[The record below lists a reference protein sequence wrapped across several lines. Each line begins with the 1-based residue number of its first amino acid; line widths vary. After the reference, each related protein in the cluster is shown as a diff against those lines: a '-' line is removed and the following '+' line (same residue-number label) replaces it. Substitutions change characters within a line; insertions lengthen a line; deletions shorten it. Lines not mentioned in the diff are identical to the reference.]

1 MAAEPAREA
10 RPESTPSQDTPSD
23 HLSPEELY
31 ELIEDRLSRRKLKV
45 VEAHLADCADCV
57 ETLAMVL
64 RAERPAS
71 REEQE
76 ILAKAPELSPQLS
89 PQLSNDELLS
99 RLRPHIDAVS
109 SRVVEWKPILI
120 TLVLAVLI
128 LSGGF
133 VVRARYWL
141 PAASR
146 RAAAETLEALVE
158 LRQATGSIP
167 LRYIMEFERAG
178 VVRSGFDTVN
188 DAEFQLVA
196 NLRAAVERAPE
207 TEALLVLGLLL
218 LDDGQLDEAEEL
230 LTRVREQAPGSVS
243 AVNGLAV
250 VHYERA
256 RNDPDGGHA
265 FHQKGLALLR
275 EAEALDPEDLS
286 VLYNYGKFYQ
296 AMDMHFPAVRALRRY
311 IEKDQAS
318 QWAQEAA
325 YELAKLTAPP

>member
-10 RPESTPSQDTPSD
+10 RPESTPLQDTPSD

-31 ELIEDRLSRRKLKV
+31 ELVEDRLSRRKLKV

-76 ILAKAPELSPQLS
+76 ILAKAPELS
-89 PQLSNDELLS
+89 NDELLS
-99 RLRPHIDAVS
+99 RLRPHIDAAG
-109 SRVVEWKPILI
+109 SRVVEWKPTII
-120 TLVLAVLI
+120 TFVLALLI

-146 RAAAETLEALVE
+146 RAAAETLGALVE

-167 LRYIMEFERAG
+167 LRYITEFERAG

-256 RNDPDGGHA
+256 QNDPDGGHA

-325 YELAKLTAPP
+325 YDLAKLTAPP

>member
-10 RPESTPSQDTPSD
+10 RSEGTPSQDTPSD

-31 ELIEDRLSRRKLKV
+31 ELVEDRLSRRKLKV

-71 REEQE
+71 REEHE
-76 ILAKAPELSPQLS
+76 ILAKAPE
-89 PQLSNDELLS
+89 LSNDELLS
-99 RLRPHIDAVS
+99 RLRPHIEAAG

-120 TLVLAVLI
+120 TFVLAALI
-128 LSGGF
+128 LSGGL
-133 VVRARYWL
+133 VVRERYWL

-196 NLRAAVERAPE
+196 NLRAAVQRAPE

-243 AVNGLAV
+243 AANGLAV
-250 VHYERA
+250 LHYERA

-275 EAEALDPEDLS
+275 EAEALDPDDLS

-296 AMDMHFPAVRALRRY
+296 AMDMHFPAVRALGRY

-325 YELAKLTAPP
+325 YDLAKLTAPP

>member
-1 MAAEPAREA
+1 M
-10 RPESTPSQDTPSD
+10 
-23 HLSPEELY
+23 
-31 ELIEDRLSRRKLKV
+31 
-45 VEAHLADCADCV
+45 
-57 ETLAMVL
+57 
-64 RAERPAS
+64 
-71 REEQE
+71 
-76 ILAKAPELSPQLS
+76 
-89 PQLSNDELLS
+89 
-99 RLRPHIDAVS
+99 
-109 SRVVEWKPILI
+109 
-120 TLVLAVLI
+120 
-128 LSGGF
+128 
-133 VVRARYWL
+133 
-141 PAASR
+141 
-146 RAAAETLEALVE
+146 E

-207 TEALLVLGLLL
+207 TEALLMLGLLL

-256 RNDPDGGHA
+256 QNDPDGGHA

-296 AMDMHFPAVRALRRY
+296 GDGHALPRGPRPPALHRERPGVPMGPGSCLRPCQADSPALSQPDHQIVDVGARGACFQQSAQGIEERVCIVVREIVARL
-311 IEKDQAS
+311 
-318 QWAQEAA
+318 
-325 YELAKLTAPP
+325 

>member
-10 RPESTPSQDTPSD
+10 RPESPSSRNAPSD
-23 HLSPEELY
+23 HLSAEELY
-31 ELIEDRLSRRKLKV
+31 ELVEDRLSRRKLKV

-76 ILAKAPELSPQLS
+76 ILAKVPR
-89 PQLSNDELLS
+89 LSNDELLA
-99 RLRPHIDAVS
+99 RLRPHIEAS
-109 SRVVEWKPILI
+109 APPSAGFEWKPLIL
-120 TLVLAVLI
+120 TFVLAALI
-128 LSGGF
+128 LSGGSI
-133 VVRARYWL
+133 VRTRYWL

-146 RAAAETLEALVE
+146 RAAVETLAALVE
-158 LRQATGSIP
+158 RRQATGRIP
-167 LRYIMEFERAG
+167 LRYITEFERAG

-188 DAEFQLVA
+188 DDELQLVA

-230 LTRVREQAPGSVS
+230 LTRARDQDTDSVS

-250 VHYERA
+250 IHYERA
-256 RNDPDGGHA
+256 RIDPDGGHA
-265 FHQKGLALLR
+265 FHQRGLALLR

-296 AMDMHFPAVRALRRY
+296 AMDMHYPAVRALRRY
-311 IEKDQAS
+311 IDKDQAS
-318 QWAQEAA
+318 QWAEEAA
-325 YELAKLTAPP
+325 YDLAKLTTLP

>member
-1 MAAEPAREA
+1 MAAEPAPEA
-10 RPESTPSQDTPSD
+10 RPESPSAQNAPSD

-31 ELIEDRLSRRKLKV
+31 ELVEDRLSRRKLKV
-45 VEAHLADCADCV
+45 VEAHLADCVECV

-76 ILAKAPELSPQLS
+76 ILAKAPELSPRLS
-89 PQLSNDELLS
+89 DDELLS
-99 RLRPHIDAVS
+99 RLRPHIEASVAAGAGI
-109 SRVVEWKPILI
+109 EWKPIII
-120 TLVLAVLI
+120 TFVLVVLI
-128 LSGGF
+128 FSGGSI
-133 VVRARYWL
+133 VRTRFWL

-146 RAAAETLEALVE
+146 RAAAETLEALVD
-158 LRQATGSIP
+158 LRQATGRIP
-167 LRYIMEFERAG
+167 LRYITEFERAG
-178 VVRSGFDTVN
+178 VVRSGFDDVN
-188 DAEFQLVA
+188 DGELQLIA
-196 NLRAAVERAPE
+196 NLRAAVDRAPE

-230 LTRVREQAPGSVS
+230 LTRVRTQNPGSVS

-250 VHYERA
+250 VYYERA
-256 RNDPDGGHA
+256 RIDPDGGHA

-275 EAEALDPEDLS
+275 EAEALDREDLS

-296 AMDMHFPAVRALRRY
+296 AMEMYYPAVRALRRY

-318 QWAQEAA
+318 QWAEEAA
-325 YELAKLTAPP
+325 YDLAKLTALP

>member
-10 RPESTPSQDTPSD
+10 RPESTLQNNPSD
-23 HLSPEELY
+23 HFSPEELY
-31 ELIEDRLSRRKLKV
+31 ELVEDRLSRRKLKV

-76 ILAKAPELSPQLS
+76 ILAKAPELS
-89 PQLSNDELLS
+89 NAELLS
-99 RLRPHIDAVS
+99 RLRPHIDAS
-109 SRVVEWKPILI
+109 AAARAGSRVVEWKPIII
-120 TLVLAVLI
+120 TFVLAALI
-128 LSGGF
+128 LSGGSI
-133 VVRARYWL
+133 VRTRYWL

-146 RAAAETLEALVE
+146 RAATETLEALVD
-158 LRQATGSIP
+158 LRQATGRIP
-167 LRYIMEFERAG
+167 LRYITEFERAG
-178 VVRSGFDTVN
+178 VVRSGFDDVN
-188 DAEFQLVA
+188 DAELQLVA

-230 LTRVREQAPGSVS
+230 LTRVRDQDPGSVS
-243 AVNGLAV
+243 AVNALAV
-250 VHYERA
+250 VYYERA
-256 RNDPDGGHA
+256 RIDPDGGHA

-296 AMDMHFPAVRALRRY
+296 AMEMHYPAVRALRRY
-311 IEKDQAS
+311 IEKDQSS
-318 QWAQEAA
+318 QWAEEAA
-325 YELAKLTAPP
+325 YDFAKLTAAP